1 MGKAITPHPAFFARA
16 RSEARPPHQGE
27 VISWPTLMGT
37 VVKHIVPAIVLSLAL
52 AGTAAAADNSLAG
65 KIEAGDRAAALK
77 MIAAGADVN
86 AAQGDGTT
94 PLHWAVYK
102 IDVELTRALIQHGA
116 KANVMNSYGSSPLAE
131 AVKAADPRLVGM
143 LLDAGS
149 DANVPNQEG
158 QTSLMLAARAGSVE
172 VADLLVRH
180 GAMVNA
186 KEKWRGQ
193 TALMWAADSGS
204 SELTRFLIRAK
215 ADVNARALA
224 NDWPTQMTGE
234 PRNQYR
240 PTGGFTPLLYAARSG
255 CKDCVAALL
264 DAGADP
270 NRPNPDGVTPLMV
283 AMDNFAFDTAKLLFE
298 RGANPNL
305 WDWWGRTPLYV
316 AIDMNTYS
324 LDAYA
329 ERTGPPIVKEKTT
342 ALELAR
348 LFLDAG
354 VNPNTQLNM
363 HRPGRGGN
371 SGRFADEILTTGA
384 TPLFRAA
391 AAQDKE
397 AVRLLLDHGARAD
410 VGNVM
415 GVTPLMAAAG
425 FGMEPAPRFNP
436 DAADV
441 QDRSIATLDM
451 LLATG
456 ADVNARITDVKSL
469 TARMGR
475 GSSLPERGGQSA
487 LFGSVQW
494 GWTKVVQYLIA
505 HGAKVDIKDDRG
517 VSPLDAASGKGSADN
532 RASPEVAKLL
542 QTALAK

>member
-1 MGKAITPHPAFFARA
+1 MGIVMKRALFAA
-16 RSEARPPHQGE
+16 VFSFA
-27 VISWPTLMGT
+27 
-37 VVKHIVPAIVLSLAL
+37 A

-65 KIEAGDRAAALK
+65 LIQAGHRDAALK

-94 PLHWAVYK
+94 PLHWAAYK
-102 IDVELTRALIQHGA
+102 IDTDLVKALLQRGA
-116 KANVMNSYGSSPLAE
+116 KPDVINNYGSSPLAE
-131 AVKAADPRLVGM
+131 AVKVANAGLVKM

-149 DANVPNQEG
+149 NAEVPNQED
-158 QTSLMLAARAGSVE
+158 QTALMLAARAGSVD

-180 GAMVNA
+180 GANVNA

-193 TALMWAADSGS
+193 TALMWAADAGS
-204 SELTRFLIRAK
+204 AAMTRFLIAHK

-240 PTGGFTPLLYAARSG
+240 PTGGLTPLLYAARSG

-264 DAGADP
+264 DAGADV
-270 NRPNPDGVTPLMV
+270 NHPNPDGVTPLMV

-298 RGANPNL
+298 RGANPHV

-329 ERTGPPIVKEKTT
+329 ERTGPPIAKEKTT

-354 VNPNTQLNM
+354 VNPNPQLDM

-371 SGRFADEILTTGA
+371 SGRFADEIITTGA
-384 TPLFRAA
+384 TPLLRAA
-391 AAQDKE
+391 GSQDKE
-397 AVRLLLDHGARAD
+397 AVRLLLDHGARVD
-410 VGNVM
+410 VPNVM

-441 QDRSIATLDM
+441 QDRSIATLEM
-451 LLATG
+451 LLAAG

-475 GSSLPERGGQSA
+475 GSSLPTRGGQSA
-487 LFGSVQW
+487 LFGAVQW
-494 GWTKVVQYLIA
+494 AWPRVAGYLIA
-505 HGAKVDIKDDRG
+505 HGAKADIVDDLG
-517 VSPLDAASGKGSADN
+517 VSPLDVASGRAKSDDN
-532 RASPEVAKLL
+532 RPSPEVAKII
-542 QTALAK
+542 QTAMGK

>member
-1 MGKAITPHPAFFARA
+1 MGIAMKHALPA
-16 RSEARPPHQGE
+16 
-27 VISWPTLMGT
+27 
-37 VVKHIVPAIVLSLAL
+37 VVLWLAV

-65 KIEAGDRAAALK
+65 RIQAGDRSAALK

-102 IDVELTRALIQHGA
+102 IDAELTRALLARGA
-116 KANVMNSYGSSPLAE
+116 KPNVINNYGSSPLAE
-131 AVKAADPRLVGM
+131 AVKVADARLVGM

-149 DANVPNQEG
+149 DANAPNQEG
-158 QTSLMLAARAGSVE
+158 QTALMLAARSGSVD
-172 VADLLVRH
+172 VAGLLVRH
-180 GAMVNA
+180 GADVNA

-193 TALMWAADSGS
+193 TALMWAADARSA
-204 SELTRFLIRAK
+204 ELTRFLIGRK

-240 PTGGFTPLLYAARSG
+240 PTGGMTPLLYAARSG

-270 NRPNPDGVTPLMV
+270 NRPTPDGVTPLIV

-298 RGANPNL
+298 RGANPHV
-305 WDWWGRTPLYV
+305 WDWWGRTPLYT

-324 LDAYA
+324 LDAYE
-329 ERTGPPIVKEKTT
+329 ERTGPPIVTEKTT

-354 VNPNTQLNM
+354 VNPNPQLNM

-371 SGRFADEILTTGA
+371 SGRFADEIMTTGA
-384 TPLFRAA
+384 TPLLRAA
-391 AAQDKE
+391 GSQDKE
-397 AVRLLLDHGARAD
+397 AVRLLLDHGARVD
-410 VGNVM
+410 VPNVM
-415 GVTPLMAAAG
+415 GVTPLIAAAG
-425 FGMEPAPRFNP
+425 LGMEPSPRFNP

-441 QDRSIATLDM
+441 QDRSIATLEM
-451 LLATG
+451 LLAKG
-456 ADVNARITDVKSL
+456 ADVNARITDVKST

-487 LFGSVQW
+487 VFGAVQW
-494 GWTKVVQYLIA
+494 AWPRVVQYLIA
-505 HGAKVDIKDDRG
+505 HGANVDIKDDRG
-517 VSPLDAASGKGSADN
+517 VSPLDAASGRAKSEDN
-532 RASPEVAKLL
+532 RPSDAVAKIL
-542 QTALAK
+542 QTAIGK